1 MKKKIFISVLLC
13 FLFIARCFSQEIVL
27 GKIYKSKDLDILK
40 TELIKIYEINIRNKN
55 IIFYGE
61 KKDNNHFY
69 NEKLLVIKNHK
80 DKILY
85 SEGIYLTDQDSLYS
99 FYSDEK
105 NCAFKLKNIKDRN
118 NPSNEIWVISS
129 NKNNVL
135 KKTIPENFIA
145 SLVVLKQNVFYTT
158 EFSDSNLKKLDL
170 DTMQITGI
178 PISTPNARLINI
190 NDTVVLG
197 ETIDSKFFYIKDNN
211 EVIFLY
217 DEIKNK
223 ELGIIKYK
231 N

>member
-1 MKKKIFISVLLC
+1 M
-13 FLFIARCFSQEIVL
+13 
-27 GKIYKSKDLDILK
+27 
-40 TELIKIYEINIRNKN
+40 
-55 IIFYGE
+55 
-61 KKDNNHFY
+61 
-69 NEKLLVIKNHK
+69 
-80 DKILY
+80 
-85 SEGIYLTDQDSLYS
+85 
-99 FYSDEK
+99 
-105 NCAFKLKNIKDRN
+105 
-118 NPSNEIWVISS
+118 
-129 NKNNVL
+129 
-135 KKTIPENFIA
+135 
-145 SLVVLKQNVFYTT
+145 LKQNVFYTT

-178 PISTPNARLINI
+178 HISTPNARLINI